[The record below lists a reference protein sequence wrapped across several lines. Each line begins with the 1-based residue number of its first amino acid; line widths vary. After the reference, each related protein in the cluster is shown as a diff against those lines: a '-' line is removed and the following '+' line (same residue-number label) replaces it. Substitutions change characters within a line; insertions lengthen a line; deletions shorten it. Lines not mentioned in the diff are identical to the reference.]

1 MQVFIHK
8 KSAFVP
14 FLYIFDSIL
23 MKKFVDFTLFIGNN
37 LDFGYINI
45 SFTIGKYMVYES
57 YIYGLRFVNTIFM
70 K

>member
-23 MKKFVDFTLFIGNN
+23 IKKTIDFSILIEKN
-37 LDFGYINI
+37 LNFGY
-45 SFTIGKYMVYES
+45 K
-57 YIYGLRFVNTIFM
+57 
-70 K
+70 